1 MQASLNAYSIANCLE
16 YLNDADA
23 ADGVGGVTYEQQKTS
38 KHYAAL
44 LQATEYG
51 QKNTPLTTK
60 VLSTW
65 HEMLCK
71 QDKELAKRVEAD
83 KEVDTNDKALLE
95 FVTHVNSQLQQVQG
109 GSSDV
114 KIISLAA
121 EALCKFRALSSFS
134 KTQGRMERLIL
145 SYILTSQKRPLIVV
159 RKSELEKFKV
169 LQVNHK
175 ALSLFLAEKIREKIL
190 VRGDVYNRISRPSP
204 EKATETYQ
212 NKEGEK
218 ISVEWHELFQAMQ
231 AWQQ

>member
-1 MQASLNAYSIANCLE
+1 MQASVNTYSIANCLE

-23 ADGVGGVTYEQQKTS
+23 ADGVGGVPYEQQKTS

-44 LQATEYG
+44 LQAAEYG
-51 QKNTPLTTK
+51 QKNMPLSAK
-60 VLSTW
+60 VLLTW

-71 QDKELAKRVEAD
+71 QDKELAKRADAD
-83 KEVDTNDKALLE
+83 KEVDANDKALLE

-109 GSSDV
+109 GTSDV

-121 EALCKFRALSSFS
+121 EALCKFRALSSFA

-145 SYILTSQKRPLIVV
+145 SYILTTQKRPLIVI

-169 LQVNHK
+169 IQADQK
-175 ALSLFLAEKIREKIL
+175 ALSFFLAEKIREKIL
-190 VRGDVYNRISRPSP
+190 VRGEIYNRISKPSP

-218 ISVEWHELFQAMQ
+218 MSVEWHELFQAMQ